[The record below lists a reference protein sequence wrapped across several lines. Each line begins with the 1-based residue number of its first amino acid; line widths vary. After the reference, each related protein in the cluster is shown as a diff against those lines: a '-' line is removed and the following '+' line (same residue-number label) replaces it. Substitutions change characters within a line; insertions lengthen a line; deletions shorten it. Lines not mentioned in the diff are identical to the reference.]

1 MNILV
6 TAGAEYIESNT
17 VAELLVDLTKGHL
30 KALNATQ
37 ANKGANLCNLG
48 TEQGHIVIE
57 VINDFEKVSGKTI
70 EYKMSL
76 RRVGA
81 VFSRQGIKAVEAGTH
96 RFVSHIVTEYPELD
110 FDVWMEATL

>member
-6 TAGAEYIESNT
+6 NGGAEYIESNT
-17 VAELLVDLTKGHL
+17 IVELLVDLTKGHL

-37 ANKGANLCNLG
+37 ANEGANLCNLG

-70 EYKMSL
+70 EYEMSL
-76 RRVGA
+76 RRDGE
-81 VFSRQGIKAVEAGTH
+81 VFSRQVIKAVEAETH
-96 RFVSHIVTEYPELD
+96 RFVSHLVAEYPELD
-110 FDVWMEATL
+110 FDVWREATL